1 VKKRLLLED
10 LLQQAAK
17 LEAFVYNFK
26 NDNEEYIKIIK
37 SIENKVH
44 DSLSDKKRPLQL
56 AENKINKNELKN
68 IYRSCSNR
76 SKKLLVIQK

>member
-1 VKKRLLLED
+1 VKKRLLLD

-56 AENKINKNELKN
+56 AENKINKINKNELKN
-68 IYRSCSNR
+68 I
-76 SKKLLVIQK
+76 

>member
-44 DSLSDKKRPLQL
+44 DSLSDKKRSLQL

-68 IYRSCSNR
+68 IWI
-76 SKKLLVIQK
+76 L

>member
-56 AENKINKNELKN
+56 AENKINKNKLKN
-68 IYRSCSNR
+68 I
-76 SKKLLVIQK
+76 

>member
-10 LLQQAAK
+10 LRQQIAK

-56 AENKINKNELKN
+56 AEKALNSLM
-68 IYRSCSNR
+68 
-76 SKKLLVIQK
+76 LH